1 MNRRLVPFPCHP
13 IRLSFRDFIRVG
25 TGWIFLLAFCG
36 VLTLPVA
43 AQDAPETSAQ
53 TEASQSQAAEAQAAD
68 AETAESEIT
77 PVGLQG
83 GKFGVG
89 TASSWPAYGLSGT
102 YHFNEKVTGQA
113 VLGFFGAI
121 SSFTAR
127 GWYRFN
133 QNEGYDLYGYG
144 SAGLYRH
151 EYRFRGFVDE
161 TETTLGIGAGVG
173 IDVSLGHLFNADD
186 FPPIF
191 ANSELGLTYANFD
204 VYNFSVLSFGF
215 GVHYRFGQPQLGQP

>member
-1 MNRRLVPFPCHP
+1 MNRRLVPFPCCP
-13 IRLSFRDFIRVG
+13 TRSSSRTFIRVG
-25 TGWIFLLAFCG
+25 TGWVFLLAFCG
-36 VLTLPVA
+36 ALAVPAA
-43 AQDAPETSAQ
+43 AQDAPETSDQ
-53 TEASQSQAAEAQAAD
+53 TEATQSKAAEAQAAD
-68 AETAESEIT
+68 TETSESEVT

-113 VLGFFGAI
+113 VLGFFGSV

-133 QNEGYDLYGYG
+133 QREGYDLYGYG

-151 EYRFRGFVDE
+151 NYLSDFFVDE

-204 VYNFSVLSFGF
+204 FYNFSVLSFGF
-215 GVHYRFGQPQLGQP
+215 GLHYRFGNP